1 MKSYF
6 AYIRV
11 STVKQGEQGSSLVEQ
26 RAAIEMFA
34 ARNGITIAEWFEEME
49 TAAKR
54 GRPEFARLTSALRA
68 EKAQGVILHKIDRG
82 ARNLKDWADL
92 GELIDAGI
100 DILFAHEGL
109 DMTTRGGRLAADI
122 QAVVA
127 ADYVRN
133 LRDEVRKGFYG
144 RLKQGLYP
152 LPAPRGY
159 LDNGRGKPKTIDP
172 VKGSLVRRAFERY
185 ATGTVSLE
193 ILRQELAAAGLVAAG
208 GRPLSPDALSG
219 VLRNPFYTGIIR
231 IERTG
236 EVFEGIHEPLI
247 DRATFERVQDIM
259 AGRLYPRIQKH
270 VHLFRR
276 MIQCAT
282 CGRSLTAEAQK
293 GHIYYRCHDRGC
305 RGVSHTEDRIDA
317 FIAEELSN
325 LAFDPSDLVDLRETF
340 RELVA
345 GEQADTT
352 TFKEHIVRDLAL
364 VEQRLERLTDALID
378 GTIDTS
384 AYQDRKTSLLTQ
396 KASLK
401 ARQNNGEYST
411 FWKIVVERFERGIT
425 AQQSYIS
432 ANTEEKR
439 EAVKIFGS
447 NLLARGKS
455 LEFPMY
461 FLFDEIRNCS
471 ISSNGG
477 PHQGAVRTHRCRK
490 LIKAIADNRE
500 RIEREFADGARAVA
514 PQPKP
519 PTGRSAFVR
528 YNEKRRREGHNGMS
542 GMKEAA

>member
-11 STVKQGEQGSSLVEQ
+11 STVKQGEQGSSLIEQ

-259 AGRLYPRIQKH
+259 TGRLYPRIQKH
-270 VHLFRR
+270 AHMFRR

-282 CGRSLTAEAQK
+282 CGRSLTAETQR

-305 RGVSHTEDRIDA
+305 RGVSHTEDHVDA
-317 FIAEELSN
+317 FISEELSR
-325 LAFDPSDLVDLRETF
+325 LAFDPSDLVDLRKMF

-364 VEQRLERLTDALID
+364 VEQRIERLTDALID

-384 AYQDRKTSLLTQ
+384 AYQDRKASLLTQ
-396 KASLK
+396 KAGLK
-401 ARQNNGEYST
+401 ARQNKDEYST
-411 FWKIVVERFERGIT
+411 FWKTVVERFEQGIT

-432 ANTEEKR
+432 ANSEEKR

-447 NLLARGKS
+447 NLSAKGKS

-461 FLFDEIRNCS
+461 FLFDEIRNWS
-471 ISSNGG
+471 TSSNGG
-477 PHQGAVRTHRCRK
+477 PHHGAVRTIS
-490 LIKAIADNRE
+490 LIKAIDQHRQHNHRLDGSCE
-500 RIEREFADGARAVA
+500 QGSEFNPST
-514 PQPKP
+514 PQLP
-519 PTGRSAFVR
+519 S
-528 YNEKRRREGHNGMS
+528 
-542 GMKEAA
+542 